1 MLSKVLYRR
10 CLVVKYISMEE
21 LHETIFHPIPF
32 YLLLRDNYY
41 QHIVYVVGDEFA
53 VCFLLFLDYL
63 VCCVVLFWTGDL
75 VVSEATAEW
84 DEEVSGDGEDPSVD
98 FEDFVGDE
106 GLEAFEWTDIPHFNR
121 PFIID
126 WTGKWLFL

>member
-21 LHETIFHPIPF
+21 LHKTIFHPIPF
-32 YLLLRDNYY
+32 YLLLCDNYY

-53 VCFLLFLDYL
+53 VCFLLFLDDL

-84 DEEVSGDGEDPSVD
+84 DEEVSGDGEDASVD

-106 GLEAFEWTDIPHFNR
+106 GLEAFEWTDIPHFYR